1 MTDQVEQFRTAIT
14 NQLGLTFDDGKLR
27 MLGEVLSRRARG
39 HRNQAAYLAHLG
51 TAELAALAEELTIG
65 ETYFFRNRAQ
75 FAAFSELV
83 VPTRRQARIG
93 APLRVLS
100 AACSSGE
107 EPYSIAIALAG
118 VHPASIRAVD
128 VNPAALRRAEAARY
142 SSWSLRQTSAELQRA
157 WFRGEGRE
165 LVLDER
171 IRIAVQF
178 ERRNLVVEDPELWQ
192 PESYDVVF
200 CRNVLMY
207 FSPEVAR
214 RVIDRIERALAPG
227 GYLFLGHA
235 ETLRGLSHGFH
246 LCHTHGTFYY
256 QRREATAITV
266 PEPAPPEPDP
276 VPELPVYAPV
286 ATVAPLTGVLALLR
300 EERFSAALD
309 ALDALATGDRP
320 DRDRLLVRSAILAH
334 GGRFADAEA
343 ACRLVHAID
352 ELDAGAHYVLALC
365 RDGAGDRATA
375 IEHDQTAAYLD
386 PMFAMPRL
394 HLGLL
399 ARRAGDRDTASRELQ
414 QALLLLPHEDTARLL
429 LFGGGFT
436 REALIALCR
445 AELARV
451 GGER

>member
-1 MTDQVEQFRTAIT
+1 VPAR
-14 NQLGLTFDDGKLR
+14 R
-27 MLGEVLSRRARG
+27 EVRA
-39 HRNQAAYLAHLG
+39 
-51 TAELAALAEELTIG
+51 
-65 ETYFFRNRAQ
+65 
-75 FAAFSELV
+75 
-83 VPTRRQARIG
+83 G

-107 EPYSIAIALAG
+107 EPYSIAIALAD
-118 VHPASIRAVD
+118 VHAASIRAVD
-128 VNPAALRRAEAARY
+128 VNPAALRRAQAARY
-142 SSWSLRQTSAELQRA
+142 SSWSLRETPAELQRK
-157 WFRGEGRE
+157 WFRGQGRE

-171 IRIAVQF
+171 IRAAVQF
-178 ERRNLVVEDPELWQ
+178 ERKNLVDEDLELWQ

-207 FSPEVAR
+207 FAPEVAR
-214 RVIDRIERALAPG
+214 RVIGRIERALAPG

-256 QRREATAITV
+256 QRREATPIAV
-266 PEPAPPEPDP
+266 PELARPEPEPAPEL
-276 VPELPVYAPV
+276 PELRAPR
-286 ATVAPLTGVLALLR
+286 AAVAPLAGVLELLR
-300 EERFSAALD
+300 DDRFSAALD
-309 ALDALATGDRP
+309 ALDAVAAGASP

-334 GGRFADAEA
+334 GGRFAEAEA

-365 RDGAGDRATA
+365 RDGAGDRAA
-375 IEHDQTAAYLD
+375 AVEHDQAAAYLD

-414 QALLLLPHEDTARLL
+414 QALLLLPHEETARLL